1 MDSERADQSQGALS
15 DLGHLSLPGQ
25 LRVWRLEAVA
35 PCLNRVEM
43 LETPAYDAGKGAQC
57 CALSQ
62 FWRLDAVDQVGL
74 VPSRL
79 RLRIWSRPLS
89 LASRQLSSA
98 CVSHTIFPR
107 CLSVSKFPLFTK
119 TLVMLDQGPSVNSS

>member
-79 RLRIWSRPLS
+79 RLRIWSRPLFLAVLGLCCCVGFSLVVASWCYSLVVVCRLLIAVAS
-89 LASRQLSSA
+89 LA
-98 CVSHTIFPR
+98 VEHGF
-107 CLSVSKFPLFTK
+107 
-119 TLVMLDQGPSVNSS
+119 